1 MSIDLCTDQEGELN
15 VQEGFYEVME
25 LPWTSLWG
33 WMWGILQYV
42 SGQSPG
48 LTSFD
53 TGTFQMKF
61 SSIRKIRSKMILTRR
76 SRVQLWIAWKVKIEI
91 FESDFYENNSF
102 SFFFFSFELKTLISI
117 WIELRK
123 TFPFESKKTFCIN
136 FVSTS

>member
-102 SFFFFSFELKTLISI
+102 IYFLFFIFIWIENTYFDLNWIEENISI
-117 WIELRK
+117 WVKE
-123 TFPFESKKTFCIN
+123 N
-136 FVSTS
+136 F